1 MSFLADRLDRIAPS
15 PSLVAL
21 GRARDLIA
29 SGKNVCNLTAGE
41 PDFPTPP
48 HIIEA
53 AHAAMLGGETKY
65 TAVDG
70 TAALKQ
76 AISDKFRRENGLTY
90 APNEIT
96 VGAGAKQVLFNVL
109 TCTVS
114 EGDEVII
121 PAPYW
126 VSYPDIVRFNGGT
139 PVFIQATPEQGY
151 KISPAQLRQAIT
163 PRTKWLLINSP
174 GNPTGAVYTEAELQ
188 ALGRVLAEFPDVHI
202 LTDDVYEYLVF
213 DGTRFTSFAQANPQL
228 AQRTVTVNAVS
239 KSFSMTGWRL
249 GYAGGPAALIKS
261 IGTLQSQTSGNP
273 SSVTQAAAVAA
284 LNGTR
289 AFFGEWLQ
297 QYQARRDLVVS
308 MLQNGKGLQ
317 CLCPQGAFFV
327 YVSCQGLM
335 GTTTKKGRHI
345 ESDQDLATHLLEEHL
360 VATVHGAAYGSSP
373 AIRLSFAA
381 PMQVLE
387 EACRRILLACDE
399 LAMS

>member
-29 SGKNVCNLTAGE
+29 SGKDVCNLTAGE

-53 AHAAMLGGETKY
+53 AHAAMLKGETKY

-76 AISDKFRRENGLTY
+76 AISNKFRRENGLAY

-114 EGDEVII
+114 TGDEVII

-139 PVFIQATPEQGY
+139 PVFVVTTPEQGY
-151 KISPAQLRQAIT
+151 KITPAQLRQAIT

-174 GNPTGAVYTEAELQ
+174 SNPTGAVYTEAELK
-188 ALGRVLAEFPDVHI
+188 ALGRVLVDFPEVLV

-228 AQRTVTVNAVS
+228 VHRTVTVNAVS

-249 GYAGGPAALIKS
+249 GYAGGPAALIRS

-289 AFFGEWLQ
+289 TFFGDWLQ

-317 CLCPQGAFFV
+317 CPIPQGAFFV

-345 ESDQDLATHLLEEHL
+345 ESDADLSAYLLDEHL
-360 VATVHGAAYGSSP
+360 VATVHGAAYGGSP

-387 EACRRILLACDE
+387 KACRRILLACDE
-399 LAMS
+399 LTMC